1 MASAAAGD
9 GGGATTTTT
18 TIAAAAV
25 GGGGGSKVVQKF
37 VADPHV
43 VKLKA
48 GERPAVWGI
57 GLNVLAPPPG
67 DKFKVCLARVDEA
80 AAAFAQ

>member
-9 GGGATTTTT
+9 GGATTTAAA
-18 TIAAAAV
+18 AAAAV
-25 GGGGGSKVVQKF
+25 GGGGGGSKVVQKF

-57 GLNVLAPPPG
+57 GLNVLAPPQG
-67 DKFKVCLARVDEA
+67 DTFKVRLARVNEA

>member
-9 GGGATTTTT
+9 GGATTTATA
-18 TIAAAAV
+18 AAAAV
-25 GGGGGSKVVQKF
+25 GGGGGGRKVVQKF

-67 DKFKVCLARVDEA
+67 DKFKVCLARVNEA